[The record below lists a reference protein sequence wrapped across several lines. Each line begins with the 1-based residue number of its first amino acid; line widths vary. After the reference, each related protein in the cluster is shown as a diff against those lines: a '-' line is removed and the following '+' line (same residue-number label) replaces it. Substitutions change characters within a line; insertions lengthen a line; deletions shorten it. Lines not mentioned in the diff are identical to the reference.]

1 MLNVAFLTDAPRV
14 AGSEVW
20 LLSVLPGLLEL
31 GIRPAVFLPA
41 HAALDELAARM
52 EVAGLPVTRFTA
64 LTELPTLTRDFDLRV
79 MQVWD
84 AGTYAKL
91 LPTLAAPRW
100 VMVHDQLEYHYPL
113 GLRPWYRQV
122 YRSTKGPGLRRA
134 DGVITVSNWGEAFLR
149 AQFKVE
155 AAYVPNGVDTE
166 RYRPRPEAE
175 RQALR
180 ADFGFTRFTVLVPGR
195 MAPEKNQLAA
205 LRTARLAR
213 ELEFVFVGDMDS
225 PLGLLIQRLKT
236 LWRLD
241 NVRLLGKRWDMPELC
256 AAADALLQPTLA
268 ENQSLVT
275 LEAMASGLLVVSSAI
290 PAQAELITDGVDGLL
305 LPPVPD
311 LLARALRFLASR
323 PDVARRLGQ
332 AARERVLREHTLSAT
347 AAALAPLLQRA
358 ANRLD

>member
-1 MLNVAFLTDAPRV
+1 MLTVAFLTDAPRV

-20 LLSVLPGLLEL
+20 LLSVLPGLLEF
-31 GIRPAVFLPA
+31 GIRPAVFLPQSP
-41 HAALDELAARM
+41 ALDELAARM
-52 EVAGLPVTRFTA
+52 EAAGLPVTRFA
-64 LTELPTLTRDFDLRV
+64 NLTDLPTLTRDFDLRI

-84 AGTYAKL
+84 AGTYPKL
-91 LPTLAAPRW
+91 LPTLTAPRW

-122 YRSTKGPGLRRA
+122 YRSTKGPGLRSA
-134 DGVITVSNWGEAFLR
+134 DGVLTVSNWGEAFLR
-149 AQFKVE
+149 QQFGVQ
-155 AAYVPNGVDTE
+155 AGCVPNGVDTE
-166 RYRPRPEAE
+166 RYRPRAEPE

-180 ADFGFTRFTVLVPGR
+180 SDFGFKRFTVLVPGR
-195 MAPEKNQLAA
+195 MALEKNQLAA

-213 ELEFVFVGDMDS
+213 DLDFVFVGDMDS
-225 PLGLLIQRLKT
+225 PLGSLVQRLKT
-236 LWRLD
+236 FWKLD
-241 NVRLLGKRWDMPELC
+241 NVRLLGKRWDMPELY

-275 LEAMASGLLVVSSAI
+275 LEAMASGLSVVSSAI

-311 LLARALRFLASR
+311 LLARTLRFLAAH
-323 PDVARRLGQ
+323 PETVKKLGE
-332 AARERVLREHTLSAT
+332 AARARVLRDHALSAT
-347 AAALAPLLQRA
+347 AAALAPLLHRA